1 VANKPTS
8 PQDTTGRAVEEA
20 AKRNAAELAAR
31 KDEIALSRQAEAES
45 LENDVFDPRQ
55 PDAPI
60 LLDEVEELGINV
72 AADEFVIIRT
82 ISDIED
88 MTYGVVNGAPQ
99 NFTFKA
105 GVKYKVPVDLASY
118 LARLG
123 YTWKA

>member
-1 VANKPTS
+1 MANKPTS
-8 PQDTTGRAVEEA
+8 PQDTTGRAVEDA

-31 KDEIALSRQAEAES
+31 KDEIALSRQAEITS

-60 LLDEVEELGINV
+60 LLDEVEELGVNV

>member
-1 VANKPTS
+1 MANKPTS

>member
-8 PQDTTGRAVEEA
+8 PQDTTGRAVEDA

-31 KDEIALSRQAEAES
+31 KDEIALSRQAEITS

-60 LLDEVEELGINV
+60 LLDEVEELGVNV

>member
-8 PQDTTGRAVEEA
+8 PQDTTGRAVEDA
-20 AKRNAAELAAR
+20 ARRNAAELAAR
-31 KDEIALSRQAEAES
+31 KDEIALSRQAEVTS

-60 LLDEVEELGINV
+60 LLDEVEELGVNV
-72 AADEFVIIRT
+72 TADEFVIIRT

>member
-1 VANKPTS
+1 MANKPTS
-8 PQDTTGRAVEEA
+8 PQDTTGRAVEDA
-20 AKRNAAELAAR
+20 ARRNAAELSAR

-60 LLDEVEELGINV
+60 LLDEVEELGVNV
-72 AADEFVIIRT
+72 AADEYVIIRT